1 MSWSAGSGRG
11 GTVCPPA
18 GFPPDP
24 CRTVGAVIN
33 RPGDSAGVPAGQCAP
48 HSLFGCAKKR
58 TRRARCKRKRRR
70 ARSGAVALRAYGG
83 RRTSACSDFSW
94 HSGTLGPSVRSI
106 LPSRG
111 GWCGSC
117 RGARTHLTSFSF
129 RAFRFAT
136 RYPGGRRGLCF
147 RADVHIRPLHQ
158 FLRGTASGSEKRS
171 RDNAITTPTTSAP
184 SATGR
189 QLQTCRREKR
199 ARRQAKIGAC
209 TDPPTPVARRRER
222 AGARLSGLFFW
233 TVHGPFSFPQEGKE
247 NGGCIPL
254 DQPPVGAE
262 SPVAA
267 GRRPIPCYPRTSL
280 RPSR

>member
-83 RRTSACSDFSW
+83 RRIGACSDFSW

-111 GWCGSC
+111 GWCGGG

-136 RYPGGRRGLCF
+136 RCPGGCRGRCP
-147 RADVHIRPLHQ
+147 HRPAAEAFINH
-158 FLRGTASGSEKRS
+158 RPA
-171 RDNAITTPTTSAP
+171 A
-184 SATGR
+184 
-189 QLQTCRREKR
+189 
-199 ARRQAKIGAC
+199 AKISAAC
-209 TDPPTPVARRRER
+209 IPDFPGLKVSPR
-222 AGARLSGLFFW
+222 AGRFRL
-233 TVHGPFSFPQEGKE
+233 
-247 NGGCIPL
+247 
-254 DQPPVGAE
+254 
-262 SPVAA
+262 
-267 GRRPIPCYPRTSL
+267 
-280 RPSR
+280 

>member
-117 RGARTHLTSFSF
+117 RDARTHLN
-129 RAFRFAT
+129 
-136 RYPGGRRGLCF
+136 C
-147 RADVHIRPLHQ
+147 
-158 FLRGTASGSEKRS
+158 
-171 RDNAITTPTTSAP
+171 
-184 SATGR
+184 
-189 QLQTCRREKR
+189 
-199 ARRQAKIGAC
+199 
-209 TDPPTPVARRRER
+209 
-222 AGARLSGLFFW
+222 
-233 TVHGPFSFPQEGKE
+233 FSFPVSRYGAPGISVISVPLVPPSARSASLRAALAVMEAAAWPYAETLINHRPAAAKISAA
-247 NGGCIPL
+247 CIPDFPGL
-254 DQPPVGAE
+254 EGFTR
-262 SPVAA
+262 A
-267 GRRPIPCYPRTSL
+267 GRFPL
-280 RPSR
+280 

>member
-83 RRTSACSDFSW
+83 RRTRACSDCSG

-117 RGARTHLTSFSF
+117 RDARTHLNCF
-129 RAFRFAT
+129 AFPVS
-136 RYPGGRRGLCF
+136 RYGAPGISVISVSL
-147 RADVHIRPLHQ
+147 VP
-158 FLRGTASGSEKRS
+158 
-171 RDNAITTPTTSAP
+171 P
-184 SATGR
+184 SAR
-189 QLQTCRREKR
+189 SASLR
-199 ARRQAKIGAC
+199 AALAVMEAAAWPYAETLINHRPAAAKISAAC
-209 TDPPTPVARRRER
+209 IPDFPGLEGFTR
-222 AGARLSGLFFW
+222 AGR
-233 TVHGPFSFPQEGKE
+233 FP
-247 NGGCIPL
+247 L
-254 DQPPVGAE
+254 
-262 SPVAA
+262 
-267 GRRPIPCYPRTSL
+267 
-280 RPSR
+280 

>member
-83 RRTSACSDFSW
+83 RRIGACSDFSW

-111 GWCGSC
+111 GWCGGG

-136 RYPGGRRGLCF
+136 RCPGGRR
-147 RADVHIRPLHQ
+147 
-158 FLRGTASGSEKRS
+158 SGSLAYAAIFINDRPAAAKR
-171 RDNAITTPTTSAP
+171 
-184 SATGR
+184 G
-189 QLQTCRREKR
+189 
-199 ARRQAKIGAC
+199 AKGIPDLPG
-209 TDPPTPVARRRER
+209 PKVSPR
-222 AGARLSGLFFW
+222 AGRF
-233 TVHGPFSFPQEGKE
+233 
-247 NGGCIPL
+247 
-254 DQPPVGAE
+254 
-262 SPVAA
+262 
-267 GRRPIPCYPRTSL
+267 RP
-280 RPSR
+280 

>member
-70 ARSGAVALRAYGG
+70 ARSGAVALRATGG
-83 RRTSACSDFSW
+83 
-94 HSGTLGPSVRSI
+94 GGSVPAPIWPCLRARYALLRFPR

-111 GWCGSC
+111 GWCGGG

-136 RYPGGRRGLCF
+136 RCPGGCRGRCP
-147 RADVHIRPLHQ
+147 HRPAAEAFINH
-158 FLRGTASGSEKRS
+158 RPAAAKRE
-171 RDNAITTPTTSAP
+171 A
-184 SATGR
+184 
-189 QLQTCRREKR
+189 
-199 ARRQAKIGAC
+199 
-209 TDPPTPVARRRER
+209 
-222 AGARLSGLFFW
+222 
-233 TVHGPFSFPQEGKE
+233 
-247 NGGCIPL
+247 GCIPDIPGL
-254 DQPPVGAE
+254 KG
-262 SPVAA
+262 SPRA
-267 GRRPIPCYPRTSL
+267 GRFRL
-280 RPSR
+280 

>member
-111 GWCGSC
+111 GWCRQR
-117 RGARTHLTSFSF
+117 RGARMHSTSFSF
-129 RAFRFAT
+129 RAFRFA
-136 RYPGGRRGLCF
+136 RRCLVLRGSVSGSGERGRGYPCTSPGWRFPQGRRVSVSDCRKGLPTFPRRRQEGC
-147 RADVHIRPLHQ
+147 ACAGRPAEHV
-158 FLRGTASGSEKRS
+158 FFS
-171 RDNAITTPTTSAP
+171 
-184 SATGR
+184 TGR
-189 QLQTCRREKR
+189 
-199 ARRQAKIGAC
+199 GA
-209 TDPPTPVARRRER
+209 
-222 AGARLSGLFFW
+222 
-233 TVHGPFSFPQEGKE
+233 FSF
-247 NGGCIPL
+247 
-254 DQPPVGAE
+254 
-262 SPVAA
+262 
-267 GRRPIPCYPRTSL
+267 
-280 RPSR
+280 

>member
-111 GWCGSC
+111 GWCGGG

-136 RYPGGRRGLCF
+136 RCPGGRRGRCLY
-147 RADVHIRPLHQ
+147 RQLP
-158 FLRGTASGSEKRS
+158 RGTASGSEKRS
-171 RDNAITTPTTSAP
+171 WMYPGHPRAEGFPKGRAFPSLTAARDCQPSPAGGRRSAP
-184 SATGR
+184 A
-189 QLQTCRREKR
+189 Q
-199 ARRQAKIGAC
+199 
-209 TDPPTPVARRRER
+209 TDPPRHFFFSTGR
-222 AGARLSGLFFW
+222 GA
-233 TVHGPFSFPQEGKE
+233 FSF
-247 NGGCIPL
+247 
-254 DQPPVGAE
+254 
-262 SPVAA
+262 
-267 GRRPIPCYPRTSL
+267 
-280 RPSR
+280 

>member
-94 HSGTLGPSVRSI
+94 HSGTLCSSAISPTAVPWRMVRKLSGCKNAFDQLLFPRVPLRYALPWRSWGSVPAGGCGHPPLRQDYGFPRS
-106 LPSRG
+106 
-111 GWCGSC
+111 
-117 RGARTHLTSFSF
+117 
-129 RAFRFAT
+129 
-136 RYPGGRRGLCF
+136 RRGRCL
-147 RADVHIRPLHQ
+147 HRPV
-158 FLRGTASGSEKRS
+158 AE
-171 RDNAITTPTTSAP
+171 AP
-184 SATGR
+184 STTKPA
-189 QLQTCRREKR
+189 
-199 ARRQAKIGAC
+199 AAKSGA
-209 TDPPTPVARRRER
+209 
-222 AGARLSGLFFW
+222 
-233 TVHGPFSFPQEGKE
+233 
-247 NGGCIPL
+247 GCIP
-254 DQPPVGAE
+254 DFPGPKVT
-262 SPVAA
+262 
-267 GRRPIPCYPRTSL
+267 PRATRFRL
-280 RPSR
+280 

>member
-117 RGARTHLTSFSF
+117 RDARTHLN
-129 RAFRFAT
+129 
-136 RYPGGRRGLCF
+136 C
-147 RADVHIRPLHQ
+147 
-158 FLRGTASGSEKRS
+158 
-171 RDNAITTPTTSAP
+171 
-184 SATGR
+184 
-189 QLQTCRREKR
+189 
-199 ARRQAKIGAC
+199 
-209 TDPPTPVARRRER
+209 
-222 AGARLSGLFFW
+222 
-233 TVHGPFSFPQEGKE
+233 FSFPVSHYGAPGISVISVPLVPPSARSASLRAALAVMEAAAWPYAETLINHRPAAAKISAA
-247 NGGCIPL
+247 CIPDFPGL
-254 DQPPVGAE
+254 EGFTR
-262 SPVAA
+262 A
-267 GRRPIPCYPRTSL
+267 GRFPL
-280 RPSR
+280 

>member
-1 MSWSAGSGRG
+1 M
-11 GTVCPPA
+11 CPPA

-83 RRTSACSDFSW
+83 RRIGACSDFSW

-111 GWCGSC
+111 GWCGGG

-136 RYPGGRRGLCF
+136 RCPGGRRG
-147 RADVHIRPLHQ
+147 RPFWEGNNGTFPHQ
-158 FLRGTASGSEKRS
+158 PFLRPYGDKVFNSS
-171 RDNAITTPTTSAP
+171 
-184 SATGR
+184 
-189 QLQTCRREKR
+189 
-199 ARRQAKIGAC
+199 
-209 TDPPTPVARRRER
+209 
-222 AGARLSGLFFW
+222 
-233 TVHGPFSFPQEGKE
+233 
-247 NGGCIPL
+247 
-254 DQPPVGAE
+254 
-262 SPVAA
+262 SPVTPSCAS
-267 GRRPIPCYPRTSL
+267 SL
-280 RPSR
+280 ANGIRSSASPSTL

>member
-58 TRRARCKRKRRR
+58 TRRARCKRKGAGRAPVQWPSARTGVGVPVPAPIWPCLR
-70 ARSGAVALRAYGG
+70 ARYALLRFP
-83 RRTSACSDFSW
+83 R
-94 HSGTLGPSVRSI
+94 

-136 RYPGGRRGLCF
+136 RCPGGCRGRCP
-147 RADVHIRPLHQ
+147 HRPAAEAFINH
-158 FLRGTASGSEKRS
+158 RPAAAKRE
-171 RDNAITTPTTSAP
+171 A
-184 SATGR
+184 
-189 QLQTCRREKR
+189 
-199 ARRQAKIGAC
+199 
-209 TDPPTPVARRRER
+209 
-222 AGARLSGLFFW
+222 
-233 TVHGPFSFPQEGKE
+233 
-247 NGGCIPL
+247 GCIPDIPGL
-254 DQPPVGAE
+254 KG
-262 SPVAA
+262 SPRA
-267 GRRPIPCYPRTSL
+267 GRFRL
-280 RPSR
+280 